1 MSETRD
7 QSRNLRLGALIAAL
21 LVVGGLVY
29 FLAIRD
35 GDDGQSTGEL
45 SKRAPAVTVA
55 EDDLG
60 AVAKSVGH
68 EIYWAGPQDGATIEV
83 TKTDP
88 GNVFIRYLTEGAQA
102 GDPEPNFLSVG
113 TYPVKDAL
121 GALEAAAKKDGAIT
135 AKLDGGGLAV
145 TNSEDQ
151 SSVYVA
157 YPDSNLQIEVYAPD
171 PDTAFEIATSGA
183 IEPVS

>member
-1 MSETRD
+1 M
-7 QSRNLRLGALIAAL
+7 AAL
-21 LVVGGLVY
+21 LAVAALVY
-29 FLAIRD
+29 FFAIRD
-35 GDDGQSTGEL
+35 DGETESTTGEL
-45 SKRAPAVTVA
+45 PGRSQPVTGA
-55 EDDLG
+55 EDDLD
-60 AVAKSVGH
+60 AVAESVGH
-68 EIYWAGPQDGATIEV
+68 DVYWAGPQDNATIEV
-83 TKTDP
+83 TKTKP
-88 GNVFIRYLTEGAQA
+88 SNVFIRYLTEGAEA

-135 AKLDGGGLAV
+135 AKLDRGGLAV

-171 PDTAFEIATSGA
+171 PDMAFDIATSGT